1 MKRMDWSAGPGHQW
15 VGAPE
20 VLATLVADRLAQA
33 WGQRIR
39 CSAVGVRANATHSCR
54 AACGLNPA
62 DCTASVMLNRRPG
75 VSVPRGRPE
84 LEIEVAESHGL
95 GESALATRD
104 EGHGDDLGCTGVTGS
119 DD

>member
-1 MKRMDWSAGPGHQW
+1 MKRIDRSAGPGHQW

-54 AACGLNPA
+54 AACGLDPA

-75 VSVPRGRPE
+75 VSAPRGRPE
-84 LEIEVAESHGL
+84 LEIEMAQNHGL
-95 GESALATRD
+95 GESSLATRD
-104 EGHGDDLGCTGVTGS
+104 EGHGDDLRYTGVTGS
-119 DD
+119 GD